1 MESSIQRL
9 LKMKKYMFWIN
20 SLTPIEKQFNEDW
33 NTPIHL
39 KNDSLKYE
47 SSFDLWFLIMTF
59 NLCFYHQLWVKWA
72 HIHIGNSSGHLDK
85 LIHDSRNVCGYLA
98 LNEMHTKLTSL
109 IICLVN
115 DNLTSASTWS
125 KKKQYYI

>member
-1 MESSIQRL
+1 MDSGIQRL
-9 LKMKKYMFWIN
+9 LKMKKYIFWIN
-20 SLTPIEKQFNEDW
+20 SLTPIEKQSNEDW

-39 KNDSLKYE
+39 KNDSLSMKVPLI
-47 SSFDLWFLIMTF
+47 FWFLIMTF
-59 NLCFYHQLWVKWA
+59 NLCFYQQLWFKWA
-72 HIHIGNSSGHLDK
+72 HMYIGNSSGHLDK
-85 LIHDSRNVCGYLA
+85 LIHDSQNVRGYLA